1 MTIPPEKIEAL
12 KQLARDWHDGCFQS
26 RPIELGSHAGIAV
39 RLDWL
44 GELVQER
51 DDLAREVKRLE
62 RENSELANPIYC
74 KECGSCGETGCCGVH
89 KCLYVKAHQGDY
101 DDLAKENAW
110 LRGLLRECQERL
122 DGTNKS
128 DELWR
133 KINAALGEK

>member
-1 MTIPPEKIEAL
+1 MSDL
-12 KQLARDWHDGCFQS
+12 KKLARDWHDECFQS
-26 RPIELGSHAGIAV
+26 HPIELGSHDGIAV

-44 GELVQER
+44 GGLVQER
-51 DDLAREVKRLE
+51 DDLARENETLKDVWKGVSAGCKIL
-62 RENSELANPIYC
+62 RE
-74 KECGSCGETGCCGVH
+74 
-89 KCLYVKAHQGDY
+89 
-101 DDLAKENAW
+101 ENAW